1 MDVHRVS
8 GLRGIYLASRL
19 PAGSAVHQSSRLGPE
34 HVQTLITF
42 DKGGRWQPVTPPAV
56 DATGVPIH
64 CEKVRGEMGRGR
76 MTGVWDVLSAM

>member
-19 PAGSAVHQSSRLGPE
+19 QPGFTGSPRSRLGPE

-42 DKGGRWQPVTPPAV
+42 DKGGRWQPLTPPAV
-56 DATGVPIH
+56 DATGVPLY
-64 CEKVRGEMGRGR
+64 CNRVGSLCWGCWGR
-76 MTGVWDVLSAM
+76 